1 MRRKSHSIRRQVLC
15 AASLI
20 GLVVAQQ
27 AAAQEAPQTS
37 GAEQPVTPE
46 KGSDIVVTGSRIAG
60 SKVTAALPVTVLSA
74 DNIAAAAPV
83 SGDELFRT
91 IPQMGASLFNSS
103 SGQVSS
109 NFARGDVGSV
119 NLRNL
124 GIGNTLVLLNGR
136 RVVAHPSSQ
145 ANNDLVPVLTYNT
158 NAIPTS
164 GLQRLEVLRDGAAAI
179 YGTDA
184 VAGVVNTILRD
195 NINGG
200 SLDVQYGGAEGTRLR
215 EFSTS
220 GYLGTDISEGR
231 GNVSLFFAYTN
242 RTALSTQDQDFT
254 ATGDRRSDFVG
265 TSFEG
270 LSTLDRRSTLSA
282 WGDFATIG
290 FTGAVKQGATSLTT
304 AGGVFSLQPTA
315 NGGCQVQLAGGIC
328 IDDGTRATTAADRN
342 TRSDGQAAYPFSLL
356 PKLDRLN
363 LFATAHYDLND
374 NLTLFGEAGYYYAKT
389 RSLQDGV
396 FSIGSIPMDIPAS
409 NYWNPFGPITFANG
423 TTNPNRLSGLN
434 IPASGIAVRLTNYRF
449 ADLGPTVVDVTNKQ
463 FRLLG
468 GLRGEA
474 LGFKW
479 ESALLYSEA
488 SVLDTQ
494 DGISATK
501 LQQQLALST
510 PDAYNPFNGGDVNNP
525 TGADTTLSSQTAL
538 DAIHIKAV
546 RRDKTTLA
554 YWDFKA
560 SRADLFALPAGNVGM
575 AFGAEMRRDTQLD
588 DRDSRVDGTIT
599 WTNTVTGVVQPS
611 DLYGVSPTPDTKGG
625 RTVAA
630 AYMEFAVPVVS
641 PDMNIPLVRSLDLQ
655 IAGRYEH
662 YSDFGSVAKPKVAA
676 AWDLFEGL
684 RLRGSWAQGFRAPNL
699 EQTNATLVTRGNT
712 RTDWVRCEADLRAG
726 RITTFSSCS
735 ASIVATAQ
743 RAGNPNLKPENSDT
757 LSFGAVIQPPFLN
770 TGRVRTTFTI
780 DYWKVKQ
787 TGVVGVFGE
796 GNALIL
802 DYLLR
807 TQGKTNPD
815 VIRLA
820 PTADDITRF
829 AGTGLAP
836 AGQVQYVSDVYQN
849 LNPQTVRGIDFSFN
863 LSLRDTG
870 IGNFN
875 LDVNASRM
883 LEFFRTPSPGIQALI
898 DARAAGQINVGTT
911 IPAGGNLLGINPLPK
926 WRGSASLTWSL
937 GQVQVGLFGQ
947 YTGSVIDD
955 SLVDTAGNFWTVKD
969 QLTGNA
975 YIQYEFNTG
984 ALDKMRV
991 RFGVRNFTNARP
1003 PIATASS
1010 FGYLG
1015 SLYQPYQRYWYV
1027 NVRKEF

>member
-1 MRRKSHSIRRQVLC
+1 MTGLHGIYRIGAFSAV
-15 AASLI
+15 SLLTI
-20 GLVVAQQ
+20 AIAQT
-27 AAAQEAPQTS
+27 AAAQDRAPST
-37 GAEQPVTPE
+37 ATQPKTEDQPE
-46 KGSDIVVTGSRIAG
+46 IVVTGSRIAG
-60 SKVTAALPVTVLSA
+60 AKSTEALPVTVVGA
-74 DNIAAAAPV
+74 NEIAATAAV
-83 SGDELFRT
+83 SGDELFRS

-136 RVVAHPSSQ
+136 RVVAHPTSQ

-184 VAGVVNTILRD
+184 VAGVVNTVLRD
-195 NINGG
+195 DINGG
-200 SLDVQYGGAEGTRLR
+200 SLEMQYGGAEGTALR
-215 EFSTS
+215 EFSTN
-220 GYLGTDISEGR
+220 GYIGSNFAKGR
-231 GNVSLFFAYTN
+231 GNVSLLFAYTN

-254 ATGDRRSDFVG
+254 ATGDRRPDFVG

-270 LSTLDRRSTLSA
+270 LNTLDRRSTLSA

-290 FTGAVKQGATSLTT
+290 FSGAVKQGSTSLTT
-304 AGGVFSLQPTA
+304 AGGVFSIQPTA

-328 IDDGTRATTAADRN
+328 IDDGTRATSGADRN
-342 TRSDGQAAYPFSLL
+342 TRSDGQAAYPISLM
-356 PKLDRLN
+356 PRLDRVN

-374 NLTLFGEAGYYYAKT
+374 NVTLFGEAGYYYAKT

-409 NYWNPFGPITFANG
+409 NYWNPFGPVTFANG
-423 TTNPNRLSGLN
+423 AANPNRLANLN
-434 IPASGIAVRLTNYRF
+434 IPASGLAVKLANYRF
-449 ADLGPTVVDVTNKQ
+449 ADLGPTVVDVVNKQ
-463 FRLLG
+463 FRLLA

-474 LGFKW
+474 LGFHW

-510 PDAYNPFNGGDVNNP
+510 PDAYNPFNGGDINDP
-525 TGADTTLSSQTAL
+525 TGADTTLSSQAAL
-538 DAIHIKAV
+538 DAIRIKTV

-554 YWDFKA
+554 QWDFKA
-560 SRADLFALPAGNVGM
+560 SRADLFALPGGNVGM
-575 AFGAEMRRDTQLD
+575 AFGAEVRRDTQLD
-588 DRDSRVDGTIT
+588 DRDPRVDGTIT
-599 WTNTVTGVVQPS
+599 WTDTVTGVVQPS
-611 DLYGVSPTPDTKGG
+611 DLYGVSPTPDTKGA

-630 AYMEFAVPVVS
+630 GYVEFAVPLVS
-641 PDMNIPLVRSLDLQ
+641 PDLHIPLIRSLQLQ
-655 IAGRYEH
+655 LAGRYEH

-676 AWDLFEGL
+676 AWDIFEGL
-684 RLRGSWAQGFRAPNL
+684 RIRGSWAQGFRAPNL

-726 RITTFSSCS
+726 RITKFSSCS

-743 RAGNPNLKPENSDT
+743 RAGNPDLKPETSDT
-757 LSFGAVIQPPFLN
+757 WSVGTVLQPKFLN
-770 TGRVRTTFTI
+770 AGRVRTTFTV
-780 DYWKVKQ
+780 DYWSVKQ
-787 TGVVGVFGE
+787 KGLVGVFGE

-807 TQGKTNPD
+807 TQGLTNPD
-815 VIRLA
+815 VVRLA
-820 PTADDITRF
+820 PTADDIARF
-829 AGTGLAP
+829 AGTGLTA
-836 AGQVQYVSDVYQN
+836 AGQVQYVKDIYQN
-849 LNPQTVRGIDFSFN
+849 LNPQTVRGLDFGLTFSV
-863 LSLRDTG
+863 RDTG
-870 IGNFN
+870 IGDFD
-875 LDVNASRM
+875 LSVNVSRM
-883 LEFFRTPSPGIQALI
+883 LKFYRAPSPGIQALL
-898 DARAAGQINVGTT
+898 DARAAGQINIGTT

-926 WRGSASLTWSL
+926 WRGSTTLTWTS
-937 GQVQVGLFGQ
+937 GQVQLGLFGQ

-955 SLVDTAGNFWTVKD
+955 SLVDNSGNYWTVSD

-975 YIQYEFNTG
+975 YVQYEFKSG
-984 ALDKMRV
+984 ALDKTRI
-991 RFGVRNFTNARP
+991 RLGVRNFTNARP

-1015 SLYQPYQRYWYV
+1015 TLYQPYRRYWYASI
-1027 NVRKEF
+1027 RKHF